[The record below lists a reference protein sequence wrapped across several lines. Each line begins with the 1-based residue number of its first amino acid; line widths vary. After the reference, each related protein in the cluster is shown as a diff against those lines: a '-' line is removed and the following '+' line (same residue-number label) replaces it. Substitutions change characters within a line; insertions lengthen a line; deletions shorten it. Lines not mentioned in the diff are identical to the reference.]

1 MPDEPS
7 WDQIFGDTRA
17 SGSETPE
24 RHAPAPQAGVAAAAD
39 EVRREERD
47 RRRAELADEESLPRR
62 RDVRVEK
69 PEKPYRPRRKIR
81 WGLLVFFLCFLLAI
95 GGTGWALWGSYGQ
108 QVQEFLGVAE
118 PNDFEGDG
126 NGQEVTV
133 VINQGDIGEDVA
145 RTLVQVGVTKTFD
158 AFYDLL
164 LADPD
169 VAFEAGNYALQER
182 MSAASA
188 LATLQDPASRVL
200 NTVQI
205 PEGSN
210 AANAFAQLSAATGLP
225 VADFEAAAADF
236 RALGVPDPA
245 PSIEGFIFPA
255 TYTFEPGVTARDA
268 LQRTVSEMI
277 ARLDAAGVAPERR
290 FDLVRLA
297 SIVQRESGP
306 NLEDMGKIARVFQ
319 NRLDQGINL
328 ESDATVAFGTGNY
341 ESVFTTD
348 AERADAANPYNTY
361 ANPGLPVGPIGLP
374 REAAIQAAVNPAA
387 GDWLYFVTVN
397 LATGET
403 QFSTTLA
410 EHEAGVAR
418 LQDWC
423 RTADTDGLCD

>member
-1 MPDEPS
+1 MANEPS
-7 WDQIFGDTRA
+7 WDQIFGEATAPA
-17 SGSETPE
+17 SDAPE
-24 RHAPAPQAGVAAAAD
+24 RHAPAPRAGVAAAA
-39 EVRREERD
+39 EELEREERA
-47 RRRAELADEESLPRR
+47 RRQAAAIEEGSLPRR
-62 RDVRVEK
+62 RDVRDE
-69 PEKPYRPRRKIR
+69 PAEKPYRPRRKVR
-81 WGLLVFFLCFLLAI
+81 WGLLAFFLCFLLAI
-95 GGTGWALWGSYGQ
+95 GGTGWALWGTYGERL
-108 QVQEFLGVAE
+108 QEFLGVAE
-118 PNDFEGDG
+118 PNDYTGSG
-126 NGQEVTV
+126 NGEPVTV
-133 VINQGDIGEDVA
+133 VISQGDIGEDVA
-145 RTLVQVGVTKTFD
+145 RTLVRDGVTKTFD

-169 VAFEAGNYALQER
+169 IAFEPGNYALQGR
-182 MSAASA
+182 MSAAAA

-268 LQRTVSEMI
+268 LQRTVTEMI
-277 ARLDAAGVAPERR
+277 SRLDDAGVPPERR
-290 FDLVRLA
+290 FDVVRMA

-348 AERADAANPYNTY
+348 AERADASNPYNTY

-374 REAAIQAAVNPAA
+374 REAAIQAAVNPTP
-387 GDWLYFVTVN
+387 GDWLFFVTVN

-403 QFSTTLA
+403 QFSTTA
-410 EHEAGVAR
+410 DEHLAGVEK
-418 LQDWC
+418 LQAWC
-423 RTADTDGLCD
+423 RTPEADGYCD